1 MLILLL
7 AGTATALATGLG
19 AVPVFLLGDRA
30 EALRPVLWGLAA
42 GVMAVAS
49 VVGLLLPAL
58 DEGSPGE
65 VAAGVA
71 AGVLFLVVSRALVQ
85 RSKMAHDPHRGAGMR
100 ASVLVFGVLF
110 VHSLPEGFAIGT
122 AYASDTEGL
131 ALFVILAI
139 GLQNIPEGTS
149 VAIPMA
155 EAAGPQPPASS
166 GPRLLTSAP
175 QPVGAVLAFLLVEEM
190 RGAAAVSFAFAAG
203 AMLALVVLRAR
214 ARRPRRREM
223 ARRRGGVRRRLRR
236 DARDQRGAQRLRS
249 TSVVRVTD
257 QSQISK
263 PRVVI
268 AGGGIAGIEA
278 LLALRDLAADRV
290 EVTLVAAEPEFV
302 YKPLIVEEP
311 FGPQPAE
318 RHELAPAVT
327 ELGGRFVLGVAKSVR
342 SDAGTIAITEG
353 GEGQLTSELEYDLLV
368 MCIGGH
374 ARAAYKNAATFRF
387 RSIDD
392 PLEVDDLLARA
403 QDHDSKTLAFVV
415 PPGVTWTL
423 PLYELALLTRRRA
436 EEGGMADT
444 RITLITPEEE
454 PLVLFGRPGERCRR
468 RVSSGGAGSSSTA
481 PPPSARR
488 RTVRWC

>member
-1 MLILLL
+1 M
-7 AGTATALATGLG
+7 
-19 AVPVFLLGDRA
+19 
-30 EALRPVLWGLAA
+30 
-42 GVMAVAS
+42 
-49 VVGLLLPAL
+49 
-58 DEGSPGE
+58 
-65 VAAGVA
+65 
-71 AGVLFLVVSRALVQ
+71 
-85 RSKMAHDPHRGAGMR
+85 
-100 ASVLVFGVLF
+100 
-110 VHSLPEGFAIGT
+110 
-122 AYASDTEGL
+122 
-131 ALFVILAI
+131 
-139 GLQNIPEGTS
+139 
-149 VAIPMA
+149 
-155 EAAGPQPPASS
+155 
-166 GPRLLTSAP
+166 
-175 QPVGAVLAFLLVEEM
+175 
-190 RGAAAVSFAFAAG
+190 
-203 AMLALVVLRAR
+203 
-214 ARRPRRREM
+214 
-223 ARRRGGVRRRLRR
+223 
-236 DARDQRGAQRLRS
+236 
-249 TSVVRVTD
+249 TD

-302 YKPLIVEEP
+302 YKPLMVEEP

-392 PLEVDDLLARA
+392 PLEVGDLLARA

-454 PLVLFGRPGERCRR
+454 PLVLFGRPASAAVADLLRGRGIEFHGAATVRETEDGQMVLTPGDEPIDAGAVAALPVIEGPRLPGLPCDEDGFIPIDEHARVEGLEDVYAAGDGTNFPIKQGGLGTQQADAAAEHIAARAGAAIDPQPFHPVLRGQLITGADSLSMRHDVTGGHGEGEASADYLWWPPHK
-468 RVSSGGAGSSSTA
+468 VSGRYLAPWLAGSSPHEDPS
-481 PPPSARR
+481 PPPHSIDVEVALPKEWHREPMALDPLSP
-488 RTVRWC
+488 TDDD